1 MAVKVL
7 VLGGGSGGLVAA
19 NKVKRL
25 MREEAEVTL
34 IDKSDYHYFMPGF
47 PWVAFGMREL
57 DDVRRPL
64 QLLEKRGVNYVKAE
78 IQALDPDAKKVVTD
92 RGEFGYDYLVVSLG
106 AEPMP
111 SPAEDAVAP
120 WSPEGALALRERM
133 KDFEGGRIV
142 VGVSSPYYPCP
153 PAPFE
158 VAGMAEFALKVKGVR
173 AKSSVDVFH
182 LNPAPLAPMGPVISG
197 MVLKILN
204 EKGVRFHG
212 EFELERAEG
221 GKVVAKDGRE
231 LAYDLLI
238 LVPPFAPNRVVR
250 ESKLAGPQGFPTVDP
265 MTFRHTNYP
274 EVFVIGDV
282 VNPALMLPPAGVVA
296 HFQAEYIAGV
306 IVSDLKGA
314 YIGEPFD
321 AVAMCIMDFGDNALL
336 PQCEFEKVL
345 AGKGM
350 PSCGVMATGRW
361 VRITKMLFESFWFA
375 TLLG

>member
-19 NKVKRL
+19 NKVKKL
-25 MREEAEVTL
+25 LGNEAEVTL
-34 IDKSDYHYFMPGF
+34 IDRSDYHYFLPGL
-47 PWVAFGMREL
+47 PWVAFGMREI

-64 QLLEKRGVNYVKAE
+64 ARLEKRGVNYVKAE
-78 IQALDPDAKKVVTD
+78 VQAIEPDERRVVTD
-92 RGEFGYDYLVVSLG
+92 RGTFGYDYLVVSLG
-106 AEPMP
+106 AEAMP
-111 SPAEDAVAP
+111 SPAGDAVAP

-133 KDFEGGRIV
+133 KAFEGGRVV
-142 VGVSSPYYPCP
+142 VGVSSPYHPCP
-153 PAPFE
+153 PAPYE
-158 VAGMAEFALKVKGVR
+158 VAGMVEFALKVKGLR
-173 AKSSVDVFH
+173 ARSSVDVFH
-182 LNPAPLAPMGPVISG
+182 LNPAPLAGMGPAISAT
-197 MVLKILN
+197 VLRILN

-212 EFELERAEG
+212 EFALARAG
-221 GKVVAKDGRE
+221 DGQVVAKDGRVLE
-231 LAYDLLI
+231 YDLLI
-238 LVPPFAPNRVVR
+238 LVPPFAPSRVVR

-265 MTFRHTNYP
+265 MTFRHTAYP

-296 HFQAEYIAGV
+296 HFQAEYVAGV

-321 AVAMCIMDFGDNALL
+321 AVAMCIMDFGDHALL

-361 VRITKMLFESFWFA
+361 VRITKMLFERFWFA
-375 TLLG
+375 ALLG

>member
-25 MREEAEVTL
+25 MREQAEVTL
-34 IDKSDYHYFMPGF
+34 IDRSDYHYFMPGF

-57 DDVRRPL
+57 DDIRRPL
-64 QLLEKRGVNYVKAE
+64 QLLEKRGIEYVKAE
-78 IQALDPDAKKVVTD
+78 IQAIDPDAKQVTTD

-106 AEPMP
+106 AEAMP
-111 SPAEDAVAP
+111 APAEDSVAP

-133 KDFEGGRIV
+133 KAFKGGRVV

-153 PAPFE
+153 PAPYE

-173 AKSSVDVFH
+173 ANSSVDVFH
-182 LNPAPLAPMGPVISG
+182 MNPAPLAGMGPVISS

-212 EFELERAEG
+212 EFELAEAG
-221 GKVVAKDGRE
+221 GGQVKAKDGRT
-231 LAYDLLI
+231 LDYDLLI
-238 LVPPFAPNRVVR
+238 LVPPFAPNKVVR

-265 MTFRHTNYP
+265 MTFRHTAYP

-361 VRITKMLFESFWFA
+361 VRVTKMLFESFWFA

>member
-25 MREEAEVTL
+25 LGNEAEVTL
-34 IDKSDYHYFMPGF
+34 IDRSDDHYFLPGL

-64 QLLEKRGVNYVKAE
+64 ARLEKRGVNYVKAE
-78 IQALDPDAKKVVTD
+78 IQAIEPDERRVLTD
-92 RGEFGYDYLVVSLG
+92 RGTFGYDYLVVSLG
-106 AEPMP
+106 AEAMP
-111 SPAEDAVAP
+111 SPARDAVAP

-133 KDFEGGRIV
+133 KAFEGGRVV

-158 VAGMAEFALKVKGVR
+158 VAGMVEFALKVKGVR
-173 AKSSVDVFH
+173 ERSSVDVFH

-212 EFELERAEG
+212 EFEPARAG
-221 GKVVAKDGRE
+221 DGQVVAKDGRVLE
-231 LAYDLLI
+231 YDLLI
-238 LVPPFAPNRVVR
+238 LVPPFAPSRVVR

-265 MTFRHTNYP
+265 MTFRHTSYP
-274 EVFVIGDV
+274 EVFVIGDA

-296 HFQAEYIAGV
+296 HFQAEYVAGV

-321 AVAMCIMDFGDNALL
+321 AVAMCIMDFGDQALL

-361 VRITKMLFESFWFA
+361 VRVAKMLFERFWFA
-375 TLLG
+375 TLLA

>member
-25 MREEAEVTL
+25 MRDHAEVTL
-34 IDKSDYHYFMPGF
+34 IDRGDYHYFMPGF

-64 QLLEKRGVNYVKAE
+64 QLLEKRGVKYVKAE
-78 IQALDPDAKKVVTD
+78 IQALDPDGKRVVTD
-92 RGEFGYDYLVVSLG
+92 RGEFDYDYLVVSLG

-133 KDFEGGRIV
+133 KAFEGGRIV

-173 AKSSVDVFH
+173 GKSSVDVFH
-182 LNPAPLAPMGPVISG
+182 PNPAPLAGMGPVISG
-197 MVLKILN
+197 TVLRILN

-212 EFELERAEG
+212 EFELERVEG
-221 GKVVAKDGRE
+221 GKAVARDGRT

-265 MTFRHTNYP
+265 MTFRHTAYP

-296 HFQAEYIAGV
+296 HFQAEFVAGV
-306 IVSDLKGA
+306 IVSDFKGA

-361 VRITKMLFESFWFA
+361 VRITKMLFERFWFA
-375 TLLG
+375 TLLN

>member
-25 MREEAEVTL
+25 MREKAEVTL
-34 IDKSDYHYFMPGF
+34 IDRSDYHYFMPGF

-64 QLLEKRGVNYVKAE
+64 QLLEKRGINYVKAE
-78 IQALDPDAKKVVTD
+78 IQAIDPDAKKVATD
-92 RGEFGYDYLVVSLG
+92 RGEFDYDYLVVSLG
-106 AEPMP
+106 AEAMP
-111 SPAEDAVAP
+111 APAEDSVAP
-120 WSPEGALALRERM
+120 WSPDGALELRKRM
-133 KDFEGGRIV
+133 KEFKGGKV
-142 VGVSSPYYPCP
+142 VIGVSSPYYPCP
-153 PAPFE
+153 PAPYE

-173 AKSSVDVFH
+173 ANSSVDVFH
-182 LNPAPLAPMGPVISG
+182 VNPAPLAGMGPVISS

-204 EKGVRFHG
+204 DKGVRFHG
-212 EFELERAEG
+212 EFEIAEAGG
-221 GKVVAKDGRE
+221 GKVKSKDGRTLE
-231 LAYDLLI
+231 YDLLI
-238 LVPPFAPNRVVR
+238 LVPPFAPNKVVR

-265 MTFRHTNYP
+265 MTFRHTKYP

-345 AGKGM
+345 VGKGM

-361 VRITKMLFESFWFA
+361 VRVTKMLFESFWFA